1 MQVKITRTYYPQ
13 SAALSFEKYIFI
25 KSGVSFWGATKENA
39 LFSKNVPE
47 IRPKYALMFDDCG
60 SNSQGRTRW
69 QLLTRWMPM

>member
-1 MQVKITRTYYPQ
+1 MV
-13 SAALSFEKYIFI
+13 

-60 SNSQGRTRW
+60 NNSQGRTRW

>member
-1 MQVKITRTYYPQ
+1 MV
-13 SAALSFEKYIFI
+13 

-39 LFSKNVPE
+39 FFKKHVPE
-47 IRPKYALMFDDCG
+47 IRPKYTLMFDDCG